1 MEHVDPYK
9 VIRNT
14 ATLQAYRDRQRA
26 AWRSAQPFLAICG
39 GAYVLV
45 LLTDILA
52 LRRGNN
58 GGAVLV
64 MSLLFV
70 LGGLS
75 GVVAALRVRRYLRD
89 HPSAVV
95 RS

>member
-9 VIRNT
+9 VMRNT
-14 ATLQAYRDRQRA
+14 ATLEAYRARKKA
-26 AWRSAQPFLAICG
+26 AWKSAEPFLAICG
-39 GAYVLV
+39 GAGLLTPLTEILV
-45 LLTDILA
+45 L
-52 LRRGNN
+52 RRDSIT
-58 GGAVLV
+58 GAVLM
-64 MSLLFV
+64 MSLLVV

-95 RS
+95 RL